1 MNPLRFPDLR
11 AAHPPPLPSW
21 WRQTCPLA
29 LAVLAG
35 GCMLYPVMSHA
46 ETIATDRPDFVES
59 AEVVGAGHVQIEA
72 GFSSE
77 RDRGGRA
84 HGVRT
89 RMRTTPTLMR
99 MGLNDTVE
107 LRIETDGRALAGS
120 QDTATGLTRSDSG
133 WSDASFGAKWRQ
145 REGDEERGTAAI
157 AWLAHVD
164 VDSGSAAF
172 RSQGATPS
180 LRMVAEWALP
190 HQWSI
195 GVMPGLMLDR
205 NPQRE
210 RFVGGIFAVTVGKAW
225 TPEWRTY
232 LEVAG
237 RRLARQRDGGSLVTL
252 DVGAAYVVTR
262 AVQIDFS
269 AARGLTRETPRMQW
283 GVGISVR
290 F

>member
-1 MNPLRFPDLR
+1 MNF
-11 AAHPPPLPSW
+11 PPPPSSL
-21 WRQTCPLA
+21 RQSCPIA

-35 GCMLYPVMSHA
+35 ACMLHPVLSKA
-46 ETIATDRPDFVES
+46 DTISTDRPDFVES
-59 AEVVGAGHVQIEA
+59 ADVVGPGHVQVEA

-77 RDRGGRA
+77 RDRA
-84 HGVRT
+84 NGVRT
-89 RMRTTPTLMR
+89 HLRTTPTLMR

-107 LRIETDGRALAGS
+107 LRVETDGRALAGS
-120 QDTATGLTRSDSG
+120 RDTATGLTRNDSG
-133 WSDASFGAKWRQ
+133 WSDTSFGVKWRQ
-145 REGDEERGTAAI
+145 REGDEERGTPDI

-172 RSQGATPS
+172 RGQGVTPS

-190 HQWSI
+190 QQWSI
-195 GVMPGLMLDR
+195 GVMPGLAIDH
-205 NPQRE
+205 NAQRE
-210 RFVGGIFAVTVGKAW
+210 RFLSGIFAVTLGKAW

-252 DVGAAYVVTR
+252 DAGVTYAVTH
-262 AVQIDFS
+262 AVQVDFS
-269 AARGLTRETPRMQW
+269 VARGLTRETPRMQW

>member
-1 MNPLRFPDLR
+1 MNPLHFPDLR

-35 GCMLYPVMSHA
+35 GCMLYPVLSHA

-59 AEVVGAGHVQIEA
+59 AEVVGPGHVQIEA

-77 RDRGGRA
+77 RDRA
-84 HGVRT
+84 NGVRT

-120 QDTATGLTRSDSG
+120 QDTATGLTRNDSG

-164 VDSGSAAF
+164 IDSGSAAF

-195 GVMPGLMLDR
+195 GVMPGLVLDR